1 MDALRKRPGGSG
13 CRDIPF
19 GGPQL
24 ERILSPSAGHYVQHE
39 CRDLP
44 GTSGWVGKSAGAE
57 VERQGSICGPGKI
70 GYFSDCPAAA
80 ALVSPEKEQYV
91 QELAGKLDHNLLE
104 NIAQVKEEIL
114 DGRCSVGVTTEETAQ
129 ALRSSGADVDYI
141 YPEEGTLLV
150 LEGTAIRR
158 GTVHEETAK
167 QFLEFTLSKDVQKI
181 LMDSQSRR
189 SVRQDVETPKG
200 MDALERLPLPD
211 ADFETISMEKRKI
224 LELWKSISDA
234 EAGMGGAS

>member
-1 MDALRKRPGGSG
+1 MYNTNVVTYRELPVGWASLLEPRWKGRVAFADPEKSDISLTAL
-13 CRDIPF
+13 
-19 GGPQL
+19 
-24 ERILSPSAGHYVQHE
+24 
-39 CRDLP
+39 
-44 GTSGWVGKSAGAE
+44 
-57 VERQGSICGPGKI
+57 
-70 GYFSDCPAAA
+70 AAA

-224 LELWKSISDA
+224 LESWKSISDA